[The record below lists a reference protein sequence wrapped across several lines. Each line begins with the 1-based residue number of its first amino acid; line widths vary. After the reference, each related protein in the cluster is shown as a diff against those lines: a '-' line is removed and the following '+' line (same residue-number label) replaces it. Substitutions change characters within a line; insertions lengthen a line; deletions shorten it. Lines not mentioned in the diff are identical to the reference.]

1 MKETNTKPLLQCGVC
16 CIALLLVVCIACG
29 MFGSKLLLLNQEADE
44 PVWNNPSKMLL
55 CMTAVV
61 CAFLLIA
68 WKKEGSLSESKLVA
82 LLFLLVLMAR
92 LCYTMEIG
100 IVTNQ
105 HDTSWFGNEEQ
116 NNGHT
121 GYMLYLL
128 EEGHLP
134 DFNVIGRSQ
143 FYHPPLHH
151 ILCAVWLAVQTKLGI
166 AFDVAAENLQILTL
180 FYSMVTLYAS
190 YRILKELNISGTPLY
205 ASLCLL
211 GFHPTFFL
219 FSGSIN
225 NDCLSVMFAF
235 LAVWAAI
242 VWWKRPSFGRIVLLA
257 LCIGCS
263 MLAKLATGI
272 IAPAVA
278 FLFLHRLV
286 TTGGGRAKGMLIAQ
300 FAVFGVICIPLGI
313 GWQVRNYL
321 LFDVPLT
328 YVPKLSVKAD
338 QYLGGYS
345 VSERFFD
352 WKSLSDFAVYPAR
365 TGRDGAEYFEHCIP
379 LAALK
384 SALFGEYSVWK
395 SKDTY
400 DVVAR
405 VMFRTQLGIVIS
417 TLAGMI
423 YGGCKLFI
431 SKCRTAFYEEFGF
444 SRVIMAFFG
453 IYWLSMMASY
463 VPFCFEYP
471 HFCSMDFRY
480 IVPTLLTGVVFFSV
494 LYQKLDSWNCRASHW
509 IKGALIT
516 LVAVFAV
523 CGVMVYPLYY

>member
-1 MKETNTKPLLQCGVC
+1 MEKKNSKTLLQCGAC
-16 CIALLLVVCIACG
+16 CIVLLLAVCIACG
-29 MFGSKLLLLNQEADE
+29 MLGTKLSLANSASEE
-44 PVWNNPSKMLL
+44 PVWDNAFKILL
-55 CMTAVV
+55 LWTAAA
-61 CAFLLIA
+61 CALLFIG
-68 WKKEGSLSESKLVA
+68 WKKEGSLSEGKLVT
-82 LLFLLVLMAR
+82 LILLLVLMAR
-92 LCYTMEIG
+92 LCYIMEIG
-100 IVTNQ
+100 ITTNQ

-121 GYMLYLL
+121 GYILYLL

-151 ILCAVWLAVQTKLGI
+151 ILCAAWLSIQTGIGI
-166 AFDVAAENLQILTL
+166 AFDTAAENLQILTL

-190 YRILKELNISGTPLY
+190 YRILKELNVSGTPLY

-242 VWWKRPSFGRIVLLA
+242 VWWKKPSFGKIALLA

-263 MLAKLATGI
+263 MLSKLATGI

-278 FLFLHRLV
+278 FLFLHRLM
-286 TTGGGRAKGMLIAQ
+286 TAKGGRAKGMMIAQ
-300 FAVFGVICIPLGI
+300 FAVFGVICFPLGI
-313 GWQVRNYL
+313 GWQVRNYV
-321 LFDVPLT
+321 LFDVPMT
-328 YVPKLSVKAD
+328 YVPKLSERAD
-338 QYLGGYS
+338 QYLGGYTT
-345 VSERFFD
+345 SERFFD
-352 WKSLSDFAVYPAR
+352 WKSLTDFGVYPSRVGKDDAQ
-365 TGRDGAEYFEHCIP
+365 YFEHCIP
-379 LAALK
+379 LTVLK
-384 SALFGEYSVWK
+384 TALFGEYSVWK
-395 SKDTY
+395 RKDLF
-400 DVVAR
+400 DVVSR
-405 VMFRTQLGIVIS
+405 TMFWAQLGIVVS
-417 TLAGMI
+417 TLAGMV
-423 YGGCKLFI
+423 YGGFKLFA
-431 SKCRTAFYEEFGF
+431 SKCRKAFYEEFSM
-444 SRVIMAFFG
+444 SRVLMAFFG
-453 IYWLSMMASY
+453 IYWISMMASY

-494 LYQKLDSWNCRASHW
+494 LYNKLEKWDHKASVW
-509 IKGALIT
+509 IRSALIA

-523 CGVMVYPLYY
+523 CGTVVYPLYY

>member
-1 MKETNTKPLLQCGVC
+1 MKETNAKSLWQCGIC

-29 MFGSKLLLLNQEADE
+29 MLGTKLILVNKTAES
-44 PVWNNPSKMLL
+44 PVWDNPSKMLL
-55 CMTAVV
+55 CITAVV
-61 CAFLLIA
+61 CAFLLFA
-68 WKKEGSLSESKLVA
+68 WKQEGTLSESKLVA

-100 IVTNQ
+100 LTTNQ
-105 HDTSWFGNEEQ
+105 HDTSWFGNEGQ

-121 GYMLYLL
+121 GYILYLL

-151 ILCAVWLAVQTKLGI
+151 ILCAIWISVQTAVGI
-166 AFDVAAENLQILTL
+166 AFETATENLQILTL

-190 YRILKELNISGTPLY
+190 YRILKELGVSGTPLL

-225 NDCLSVMFAF
+225 NDCLSVMFVF

-242 VWWKRPSFGRIVLLA
+242 AWWKQPSFGKIILLA

-263 MLAKLATGI
+263 MFAKLATGI

-278 FLFLHRLV
+278 FLFLHRLI
-286 TTGGGRAKGMLIAQ
+286 TASGGKAKGMLIAQ

-313 GWQVRNYL
+313 GWQVRNYV

-328 YVPKLSVKAD
+328 YVPKLSTKAD
-338 QYLGGYS
+338 QYLGGYT

-352 WKSLSDFAVYPAR
+352 WKSLSDFGVYPSRVGKDDAQ
-365 TGRDGAEYFEHCIP
+365 YFEHCIP
-379 LAALK
+379 LTALK
-384 SALFGEYSVWK
+384 TALFGEYSVWK
-395 SKDTY
+395 RKDMF
-400 DVVAR
+400 DVVSR
-405 VMFRTQLGIVIS
+405 TMFWTQFSIVLS
-417 TLAGMI
+417 TIAGMI
-423 YGGCKLFI
+423 YGGIKLLV
-431 SKCRTAFYEEFGF
+431 SKCREDFYKEFGF
-444 SRVIMAFFG
+444 SRVLMAFFG
-453 IYWLSMMASY
+453 FYWLSMMISY

-494 LYQKLDSWNCRASHW
+494 LYQRLETWNHRASHW
-509 IKGALIT
+509 LKGALLA
-516 LVAVFAV
+516 LVAVFSV
-523 CGVMVYPLYY
+523 CGVIIYPLCY

>member
-1 MKETNTKPLLQCGVC
+1 METKNTKTLLQYGVC
-16 CIALLLVVCIACG
+16 CIVLLFTVCVACG
-29 MFGSKLLLLNQEADE
+29 MLGAKLNIANDAAEE
-44 PVWNNPSKMLL
+44 PVWDNAFKVLL
-55 CMTAVV
+55 CWTAAV
-61 CAFLLIA
+61 CAMLAIG
-68 WKKEGSLSESKLVA
+68 WKKCGTLSENKLVT
-82 LLFLLVLMAR
+82 LLLLLVLMAR
-92 LCYTMEIG
+92 LCYIMEIG
-100 IVTNQ
+100 ITTNQ
-105 HDTSWFGNEEQ
+105 HDTSWFGNEKQ

-121 GYMLYLL
+121 GYILYLL

-151 ILCAVWLAVQTKLGI
+151 ILCAVWLAVQTGVGI
-166 AFDVAAENLQILTL
+166 AFDTAAENLQILTL

-235 LAVWAAI
+235 LAVWAA
-242 VWWKRPSFGRIVLLA
+242 VTWWKRPSFGKIALLA

-263 MLAKLATGI
+263 MFAKLATGI

-286 TTGGGRAKGMLIAQ
+286 TSKGGRAKGVLVAQ
-300 FAVFGVICIPLGI
+300 FALFGVICIPLGI
-313 GWQVRNYL
+313 GWQMRNFV
-321 LFDVPLT
+321 LFDVPPA
-328 YVPKLSVKAD
+328 YVPKLSAKAD
-338 QYLGGYS
+338 QYLGGYT

-352 WKSLSDFAVYPAR
+352 WKSLTDFGVYPSRVGKDDAQ
-365 TGRDGAEYFEHCIP
+365 YFEHCIP
-379 LAALK
+379 LTVLK
-384 SALFGEYSVWK
+384 TALFGEYSVWK
-395 SKDTY
+395 RRDLF
-400 DVVAR
+400 DVVSR
-405 VMFRTQLGIVIS
+405 TMFWAQFGIVLS
-417 TLAGMI
+417 TLAGMLCSGI
-423 YGGCKLFI
+423 RLFAAK
-431 SKCRTAFYEEFGF
+431 SGEAFRREFGF
-444 SRVIMAFFG
+444 SRTVMAFFG
-453 IYWLSMMASY
+453 IYWLSIMASY

-494 LYQKLDSWNCRASHW
+494 LYQKLEKWEHKASLW
-509 IKGALIT
+509 IRSALIA

-523 CGVMVYPLYY
+523 CGVIVYPMYY